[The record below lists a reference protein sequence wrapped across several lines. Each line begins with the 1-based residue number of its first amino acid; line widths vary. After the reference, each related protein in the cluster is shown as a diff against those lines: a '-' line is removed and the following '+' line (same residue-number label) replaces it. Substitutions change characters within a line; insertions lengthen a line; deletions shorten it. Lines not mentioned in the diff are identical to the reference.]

1 MMQSSVKHI
10 SFRCNDQQ
18 RTGNAWKMIHAG
30 ATQDACHHDCMQRYL
45 HIAVTDL
52 TTTAPPMR
60 FHLADYEE
68 GTAVC
73 SLPAQAHGRSYL
85 NLRLSIAMA
94 GLMWSYG
101 RCMSIDHRPHTDD
114 ACPQAWLH
122 TDTDHDR
129 TCRRQASPRRRLAC
143 TNRLILALET

>member
-1 MMQSSVKHI
+1 MENDSCRGHTGCMPPCMHAEI
-10 SFRCNDQQ
+10 SPAPCSFADL
-18 RTGNAWKMIHAG
+18 
-30 ATQDACHHDCMQRYL
+30 ATM
-45 HIAVTDL
+45 
-52 TTTAPPMR
+52 APPMR

-101 RCMSIDHRPHTDD
+101 RCLSIDHRPHTDD

-129 TCRRQASPRRRLAC
+129 TCRPQASPRRRLAC